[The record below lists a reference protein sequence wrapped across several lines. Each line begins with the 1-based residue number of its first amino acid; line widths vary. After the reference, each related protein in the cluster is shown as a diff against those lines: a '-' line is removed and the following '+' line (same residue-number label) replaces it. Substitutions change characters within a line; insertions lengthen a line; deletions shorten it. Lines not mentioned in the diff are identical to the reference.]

1 MGQTPGDKSQPSL
14 ELPSLSPFGRR
25 KKEKEKKSRRRGA
38 DRPERSDAA
47 AEVVVETPTAPL
59 QAYQAPETYAAPAED
74 PQPADVPRAEA
85 ETAPEPE
92 PPRRQ
97 ARSSRAER
105 SAPRVPGG
113 VAAAVTGVLVGAA
126 GGATTYGA
134 MTGCEIVRGVSTCGG
149 APGFFILVAIF
160 ALMVLLGGGI
170 LRLLRAE
177 SPGSTS
183 FLAVGLVAV
192 VVMLALLDV
201 IFSAW
206 MFVVIP
212 LLSAL
217 AYVLAHWVT
226 TRFDDETSG
235 RRDWT

>member
-1 MGQTPGDKSQPSL
+1 M
-14 ELPSLSPFGRR
+14 
-25 KKEKEKKSRRRGA
+25 
-38 DRPERSDAA
+38 
-47 AEVVVETPTAPL
+47 ETPTAPL
-59 QAYQAPETYAAPAED
+59 QAYQAPETDAAPAED
-74 PQPADVPRAEA
+74 RQPVQDLKPVEDPAPADVPLGEPAPEAEPVAEA
-85 ETAPEPE
+85 EPAPEAE
-92 PPRRQ
+92 PRRRL
-97 ARSSRAER
+97 ARRSRTER

-113 VAAAVTGVLVGAA
+113 VAAAVTGALVGAA
-126 GGATTYGA
+126 GGGATYGA

-170 LRLLRAE
+170 LRLLRVEA
-177 SPGSTS
+177 PGSTS

-226 TRFDDETSG
+226 TRFDDETIG